1 MKLIRRMLLCT
12 LLTMVV
18 CACVGCSVYR
28 ESVALLPG
36 IEFGMNPSEAQAVL
50 GEPDGAE
57 QYTGMNDVTYTWLTW
72 ENRTVEGHSAII
84 QLKFAPFRRGMIMLQ
99 YIVTF
104 AGEDRTALMT
114 ELDAALTAQ
123 LTGDRGFTLRDHTD
137 SVSYDCNRGPVG
149 TDYLLSVWEGSV
161 RLLGECNE
169 YDR

>member
-1 MKLIRRMLLCT
+1 MKLIRRMLLCM
-12 LLTMVV
+12 LLAMVACV
-18 CACVGCSVYR
+18 CVGCSVYR
-28 ESVALLPG
+28 EPVALLPG

-57 QYTGMNDVTYTWLTW
+57 KFTGMNDVTYTWLTW
-72 ENRTVEGHSAII
+72 ENRTVAGHPATIR
-84 QLKFAPFRRGMIMLQ
+84 LKFAPFRRGMIMLQ

-104 AGEDRTALMT
+104 AGEDKPALMT

-123 LTGDRGFTLRDHTD
+123 LTGDRGFTRRDYTD

-161 RLLGECNE
+161 RLLGQCNE